1 MTTTVHSSTEI
12 APDFRTGWTRAALRE
27 RARAAG
33 LSLAVSAAVVGS
45 VAAAIAIF
53 LHTLPFFWASGGI
66 SLIAIVA
73 MVDIV
78 LGPLLVFLVYDRRK
92 KSLRR
97 DLVVIICIQ
106 LAAIA
111 YGIHASVLARP
122 VLMTFV
128 VDRFEL
134 VSAAEVDAEELAK
147 APEQFRNLSWTGPM
161 LAAARMPDNK
171 EEREQILFASTSYG
185 IDLRHLL
192 RHYVDYSTQRDEVI
206 ARARPLGDLERY
218 NDPADVA
225 GALAGVRAAASHP
238 ERLRYLPVQGP
249 REDLVAVVDGD
260 DAAVL
265 GVVRLKPW
273 E

>member
-1 MTTTVHSSTEI
+1 
-12 APDFRTGWTRAALRE
+12 
-27 RARAAG
+27 
-33 LSLAVSAAVVGS
+33 
-45 VAAAIAIF
+45 
-53 LHTLPFFWASGGI
+53 
-66 SLIAIVA
+66 
-73 MVDIV
+73 
-78 LGPLLVFLVYDRRK
+78 
-92 KSLRR
+92 
-97 DLVVIICIQ
+97 
-106 LAAIA
+106 
-111 YGIHASVLARP
+111 
-122 VLMTFV
+122 
-128 VDRFEL
+128 
-134 VSAAEVDAEELAK
+134 
-147 APEQFRNLSWTGPM
+147 
-161 LAAARMPDNK
+161 AAARMPDNK